1 MKIIVTGGGS
11 GGHVSPAV
19 AVIEKLQEIKDYDV
33 LYIGGRAVS
42 QSVSNS
48 ISIEEKIFA
57 NKDVK
62 KMFIRGGKL
71 QRKFRW
77 SSFKLL
83 FGVFGGFID
92 AYRQI
97 KKFSPELIF
106 STGGYVTVPV
116 CIVGW
121 LKKVPIYIH
130 EQTAGVGL
138 TNRIVGKI
146 ATKIFISF
154 EQSAKYFDSK
164 KTILVGN
171 IVRPAIFKINTK
183 TDLSKQI
190 AKMKEIRKPIV
201 FIAGGGQG
209 SHFINLLVRQML
221 IYALMDFQIVLQTGE
236 NDQYKDFDI
245 FIREKLKLSSKLC
258 DSFVP
263 VKYIYEDDIGYVF
276 KNADVYVGRAGA
288 NYVYEMG
295 IYRKPSLL
303 IPIPWVT
310 NNEQVKN
317 AQVLVDCG
325 IGRILPQGELT
336 AEKLH
341 QEIKKFLGDLNS
353 GKIVANESEIT
364 KNFKTDALNTIITNI
379 ENRNNLVFGK

>member
-1 MKIIVTGGGS
+1 
-11 GGHVSPAV
+11 
-19 AVIEKLQEIKDYDV
+19 
-33 LYIGGRAVS
+33 
-42 QSVSNS
+42 
-48 ISIEEKIFA
+48 
-57 NKDVK
+57 
-62 KMFIRGGKL
+62 
-71 QRKFRW
+71 
-77 SSFKLL
+77 
-83 FGVFGGFID
+83 
-92 AYRQI
+92 
-97 KKFSPELIF
+97 
-106 STGGYVTVPV
+106 
-116 CIVGW
+116 
-121 LKKVPIYIH
+121 
-130 EQTAGVGL
+130 
-138 TNRIVGKI
+138 
-146 ATKIFISF
+146 
-154 EQSAKYFDSK
+154 
-164 KTILVGN
+164 
-171 IVRPAIFKINTK
+171 
-183 TDLSKQI
+183 
-190 AKMKEIRKPIV
+190 
-201 FIAGGGQG
+201 
-209 SHFINLLVRQML
+209 ML